1 MMKNPL
7 WYDDE
12 IDLTTL
18 LKIIWNGKIK
28 IVLITII
35 SFLIGSIYTYQFS
48 DNSQNSIVIKLG
60 NNTEIKKFL
69 LTHNSLKIIQAYEF
83 GKIPGNNPTIDL
95 KTNKEID
102 QIIFNKII
110 DELKDY
116 EKITIILKDIISVKN
131 KISKL
136 TIEEQNKA
144 LLKYAKLLEIVQP
157 KKNEIVQLKKNEN
170 IIILNFKWDNAK
182 EAKNILEYIINQT
195 SNNVKKI
202 FFDELLREINETK
215 DFILIIDKIKIDF
228 LLEQS
233 LIAKELD
240 IQVNITDDELTKNLV
255 SSEGLNPK
263 KDNQYYTRGYKSIQ
277 KEIEIIKKR
286 QYSQFDFLRTQLNLL
301 KEKENMNLVD
311 YNIHS
316 IKVEYSI
323 EPIIISVLL
332 GLIVGIFYIIILHK
346 SQFQAVSA
354 KRK

>member
-1 MMKNPL
+1 MMKNPS

-18 LKIIWNGKIK
+18 FKIIWNGKIK

-35 SFLIGSIYTYQFS
+35 SFLIGSIYTYQFP
-48 DNSQNSIVIKLG
+48 NKSQNSVVIKLS
-60 NNTEIKKFL
+60 NNAEIKNFL
-69 LTHNSLKIIQAYEF
+69 LTHNSLKIFQAYEF
-83 GKIPGNNPTIDL
+83 GKIPGHNPAIHL

-110 DELKDY
+110 DEFKDY
-116 EKITIILKDIISVKN
+116 EKIIIILKDIISVKN

-144 LLKYAKLLEIVQP
+144 LLKYAKLLEIVKP
-157 KKNEIVQLKKNEN
+157 KKNEN
-170 IIILNFKWDNAK
+170 IIILNFDWDNAK
-182 EAKNILEYIINQT
+182 EAENILEYIINQT
-195 SNNVKKI
+195 SNNVKKF
-202 FFDELLREINETK
+202 FFDELLQEINETK
-215 DFILIIDKIKIDF
+215 EFILIIDKIKIDY

-233 LIAKELD
+233 LISKELD
-240 IQVNITDDELTKNLV
+240 IQVNITDDELTKNLT
-255 SSEGLNPK
+255 SSGGLNPK
-263 KDNQYYTRGYKSIQ
+263 KDNQYFTRGHKSIQ
-277 KEIEIIKKR
+277 KEIEIIEKR
-286 QYSQFDFLRTQLNLL
+286 QYSQFDFLRKQLNLL

-311 YNIHS
+311 YNILP

-332 GLIVGIFYIIILHK
+332 GLIVGIFCIIILHK